1 MKTVLLPLLTLA
13 SFGFVSAGVI
23 TNIGVSNKRLDR
35 MDAALGC
42 VSERT
47 AYFVPRPSQFAECR
61 VCHRR

>member
-1 MKTVLLPLLTLA
+1 MKSVFLPLLVLTSL
-13 SFGFVSAGVI
+13 GFVLVGVI
-23 TNIGVSNKRLDR
+23 TNLDIINKRLDR

-47 AYFVPRPSQFAECR
+47 AYFVPKPSQFAECR